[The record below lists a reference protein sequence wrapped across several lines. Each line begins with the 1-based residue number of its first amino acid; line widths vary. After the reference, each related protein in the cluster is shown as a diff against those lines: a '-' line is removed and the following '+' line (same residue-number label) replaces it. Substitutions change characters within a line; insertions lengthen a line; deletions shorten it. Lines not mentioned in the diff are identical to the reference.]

1 MSQPE
6 FPREGTRGGPSDS
19 SNTWIIIVVVV
30 LAICGLCVC
39 GGVGVVF
46 WVVSSSS
53 APMEAAPRPGSE
65 PSPTA
70 PDWESP
76 ADESDSD

>member
-6 FPREGTRGGPSDS
+6 FPKEGTGGGPSGN
-19 SNTWIIIVVVV
+19 SNTWIIIAAVVAV

-39 GGVGVVF
+39 GGVGIWYLRLVP
-46 WVVSSSS
+46 
-53 APMEAAPRPGSE
+53 AE
-65 PSPTA
+65 PTRIEPDPARAA